1 MTSWKP
7 LDLGFVQSME
17 KKEQNGTALHEI
29 VILHKLIIQ
38 MGLEIDV
45 LKKVVIHFDQS
56 TTNQNIKI
64 KQLEEQ
70 NEDHEKCIK
79 KMKDFFLIMDQEQSY
94 NKKSITELEKKL
106 EVHTQSEE
114 ESQESNRTD
123 ENSPLTKK
131 QRISRKK
138 HERRK
143 SKRIEQRIALS
154 QEEWIQQNGGYK
166 IGGLQY
172 I

>member
-106 EVHTQSEE
+106 EVPRIEE
-114 ESQESNRTD
+114 EQPSS
-123 ENSPLTKK
+123 ENACHCRPLVA
-131 QRISRKK
+131 
-138 HERRK
+138 
-143 SKRIEQRIALS
+143 KRIRRSAGQKSVREGAVCCD
-154 QEEWIQQNGGYK
+154 GT
-166 IGGLQY
+166 
-172 I
+172 